1 MPPSNV
7 QGTPQASGRDMP
19 VIGNRGSR
27 RRRKRLVNL
36 KNPQRGPN
44 QGAPNAESLNT
55 YPFPFLG
62 LFAPARHG
70 HHPVFGVGTARRVG
84 AWRTAA
90 TGTLGG
96 NHKRSGKFR

>member
-1 MPPSNV
+1 
-7 QGTPQASGRDMP
+7 MP
-19 VIGNRGSR
+19 VISNRP

-36 KNPQRGPN
+36 KAQSRGPN
-44 QGAPNAESLNT
+44 QGAPNADSLNS

-62 LFAPARHG
+62 LWQPARHG
-70 HHPVFGVGTARRVG
+70 HHPVFGVGRARRVG

-96 NHKRSGKFR
+96 NNKRTSKFR

>member
-1 MPPSNV
+1 MPPSRV
-7 QGTPQASGRDMP
+7 KGVIQESGRDMP
-19 VIGNRGSR
+19 VIKNRP

-36 KNPQRGPN
+36 QANRGPN
-44 QGAPNAESLNT
+44 QGAPPSDTLNQ
-55 YPFPFLG
+55 YPFPFQG
-62 LFAPARHG
+62 LFQPARHG

-96 NHKRSGKFR
+96 NHKTY

>member
-1 MPPSNV
+1 
-7 QGTPQASGRDMP
+7 MP
-19 VIGNRGSR
+19 VLANKSR

-36 KNPQRGPN
+36 QANRGPN

-62 LFAPARHG
+62 LHQPARHG
-70 HHPVFGVGTARRVG
+70 HHPVWKVGTARRVG

-90 TGTLGG
+90 TGTMGG
-96 NHKRSGKFR
+96 NYYRKTGPYK